1 MTTPGLAYA
10 ESADTPSAAD
20 ADNTQNIGSGT
31 GALVKATG
39 KGLAPVGNIAM
50 DPTQTAELLANMQQ
64 MVDDRTGAG
73 SQFMRGLERASAW
86 GSGGANGP
94 AQTLAVLNAQQQK
107 EDESVFGMR
116 QQMAAYK
123 SAAAQQERL
132 ANELGNLTGGGG
144 GAGGTGGYQIPPEI
158 QAAMKLEGTA
168 EGKKKIFTDWA
179 KENAKAYAQPDMDKP
194 TVPVLKYDAST
205 NDWVPDMV
213 SPRAYRFGNYR
224 DTAQT
229 VPALQQTAAS
239 STDPL
244 AAIKRG
250 VFGQESGSGTAN
262 TSKPNYAGAI
272 GPMQI
277 LPTTFDELKK
287 EGLIP
292 AGYDINNPE
301 HNKAAGDKLLE
312 KYYKQYNGDT
322 DKTLAAYYGGPGA
335 INKDGTINTDWKDKL
350 NPNAPTVG
358 QYISQTKQKAGLTTA
373 PAEVLRPSQN
383 IPAKPVSIQA
393 AQQAQEGVNE
403 YRKSLAQ
410 GSAENVKKQEA
421 IFLTETDRPNVI
433 VQENLSNRLN
443 TVLNKYEGNE
453 KVVGLLNKPGM
464 ASAIGQLLA
473 DGISTPVG
481 SINVKGLE
489 DSFQRVIPAVTKDE
503 IAARQEIAQILAQ
516 YSLEASKLA
525 SGQGSMSDYERSMF
539 QKIAGSTSNSID
551 LLKKVQ
557 QTMSARAEF
566 NKTAR
571 AAYNEDYQ
579 PGKIQD
585 YKAFIT
591 KSPKYDA
598 AANKYTE
605 TLSKLAEGAPAS
617 AGTQGAKTPV
627 FNYDTDKEARY
638 QKWKLSQGK

>member
-1 MTTPGLAYA
+1 MATPGLNFAQ
-10 ESADTPSAAD
+10 SADAPSAAD
-20 ADNTQNIGSGT
+20 ADNVQDTGSSA
-31 GALVKATG
+31 GALVRATG
-39 KGLAPVGNIAM
+39 KTISPVGNITM
-50 DPTQTAELLANMQQ
+50 GPEQTAELLANMQE
-64 MVDDRTGAG
+64 MVDQRTGAG

-86 GSGGANGP
+86 GSGGVQGP
-94 AQTLAVLNAQQQK
+94 SQALAMLNAQQQR
-107 EDESVFGMR
+107 EDESVFNMR

-123 SAAAQQERL
+123 SAAAQQEKL
-132 ANELGNLTGGGG
+132 NQELGKLTGG
-144 GAGGTGGYQIPPEI
+144 GAGGAGYQIPAEI

-168 EGKKKIFTDWA
+168 EGKKKVFTDWA

-194 TVPVLKYDAST
+194 TVPVLKFDPTS
-205 NDWVPDMV
+205 NSWVPDMV
-213 SPRAYRFGNYR
+213 SPRAYRSGSYR

-229 VPALQQTAAS
+229 APALQQTAATT
-239 STDPL
+239 TDPL

-250 VFGQESGSGTAN
+250 VFSQESGSGTVD
-262 TSKPNYAGAI
+262 TSKPNYAGTI

-277 LPTTFDELKK
+277 LPETFNNLKK

-292 AGYDINNPE
+292 AGYDISNPE

-312 KYYKQYNGDT
+312 KYYKQYNGDI
-322 DKTLAAYYGGPGA
+322 DKTLAAYYAGPGA
-335 INKDGTINTDWKDKL
+335 VNKDGTINTEWKDLK
-350 NPNAPTVG
+350 NSAAPNVG
-358 QYISQTKQKAGLTTA
+358 QYIAQTKQKAGLSAA
-373 PAEVLRPSQN
+373 PAEIARPQQN
-383 IPAKPVSIQA
+383 IPARPVSIQA

-421 IFLTETDRPNVI
+421 TFLTETDRPNVI
-433 VQENLSNRLN
+433 VQENLSNRLGN
-443 TVLNKYEGNE
+443 VLKKYEGNE

-464 ASAIGQLLA
+464 GNAIGTLLA

-489 DSFQRVIPAVTKDE
+489 DAFQKVIPAVTKEE

-539 QKIAGSTSNSID
+539 QKIAGSTSNSMD

-557 QTMSARAEF
+557 QTMAARAEF
-566 NKTAR
+566 NKTVR

-585 YKAFIT
+585 FKEFIT

-598 AANKYTE
+598 AANKYATS
-605 TLSKLAEGAPAS
+605 LAKLAEGAPAG
-617 AGTQGAKTPV
+617 AGEQQGTKPPM
-627 FNYDTDKEARY
+627 FNYDPDKEARY
-638 QKWKLSQGK
+638 QKWKASQGK